1 MLKWH
6 GSAGQSA
13 LLSPRMRRMSEPG
26 KQPMPQQLRAAL
38 KAQKLGQSI
47 EAKMLAGEWLKR
59 NPDDPLALTILAST
73 AIDLR
78 RPVEAEHL
86 LRRALDLA
94 PGLPEARMHLAR
106 SLEHQSRV
114 SEGIAILKEVTRTD
128 ERSLPALT
136 FLAHLQ
142 RELGEF
148 GESAETYERLL
159 KWRRDDP
166 ILRVGYAEMLRFVG
180 RKADSE
186 HALRHALSQ
195 DPASG
200 MAWWGLSM
208 LDAKLISDADLQV
221 IGKALEQSSDRSNEA
236 LLHFAVAQVFN
247 LRARY
252 AEAFMHF
259 QSANRIRRE
268 LFSYDFHEICREV
281 DASIALLSAD
291 FFQDRREFGTPDGT
305 PIFIVGMPRSGST
318 LLDRMLGRH
327 SQVEATGELPIV
339 PRMVDMLSAQHPCRY
354 PGLLAGLSGDQIRD
368 LGANYLARAHEF
380 RKTEKPLFTDKLHM
394 NWRHLGLIHLS
405 LPGAKIIDVRR
416 SALDCCWSNYK
427 LNFTRGHLASNDLAD
442 LGRFYRDYV
451 RLMDRLTE
459 VAPDAVLRVEFE
471 DVVDDPERELRRVLG
486 FLGLQF
492 EGQCLNFHLA
502 AEPVGTASSEQV
514 RRPINRDGIGAWKP
528 YEPWLRP
535 LIEALGPL
543 ADTELTP
550 R

>member
-1 MLKWH
+1 MK
-6 GSAGQSA
+6 
-13 LLSPRMRRMSEPG
+13 RMSEPG
-26 KQPMPQQLRAAL
+26 NQPMPLPLRAAVE
-38 KAQKLGQSI
+38 AQKLGRSV
-47 EAKMLAGEWLKR
+47 EAKTLAGEWLKR
-59 NPDDPLALTILAST
+59 NPDDALALTILAST

-78 RPVEAEHL
+78 RPIEAEHL

-94 PGLPEARMHLAR
+94 PGLLQARIHLAR
-106 SLEHQSRV
+106 SLEDQSRL
-114 SEGIAILKEVTRTD
+114 SEAIAILKEVTRND

-142 RELGEF
+142 RELGKF
-148 GESAETYERLL
+148 GESAETFEGLL
-159 KWRRDDP
+159 KWRPDDP
-166 ILRVGYAEMLRFVG
+166 NLCVGYAETLRFIG

-186 HALRHALSQ
+186 HAFRHALSR

-208 LDAKLISDADLQV
+208 LDGKLVSDADLQV

-236 LLHFAVAQVFN
+236 LLHFAVAQV
-247 LRARY
+247 LDRRARY

-259 QSANRIRRE
+259 QSANRIRRK
-268 LFSYDFHEICREV
+268 LFAYDSHEICREV
-281 DASIALLSAD
+281 DSSIALLTAD
-291 FFQDRREFGTPDGT
+291 FLQGRGGFGTPDGR

-318 LLDRMLGRH
+318 LLERMLGRH
-327 SQVEATGELPIV
+327 SQVEATGELPII
-339 PRMVDMLSAQHPCRY
+339 PHMVDMLSAHHPCPY
-354 PGLLAGLSGDQIRD
+354 PGLLAGLSGDHIRD

-380 RKTEKPLFTDKLHM
+380 RKTTKPLFTDKLHM
-394 NWRHLGLIHLS
+394 NWRHLGLIRLS

-416 SALDCCWSNYK
+416 SAVDCCWSNYK
-427 LNFTRGHLASNDLAD
+427 LHFTRGHLASNDLAD

-451 RLMDRLTE
+451 RLMDRLTD

-471 DVVDDPERELRRVLG
+471 DVVGDPQQQLRRVLG

-492 EGQCLNFHLA
+492 EGQCLDFHLVA
-502 AEPVGTASSEQV
+502 DPVGTASSEQV

-535 LIEALGPL
+535 LIEALGAL
-543 ADTELTP
+543 ADPELTP